1 LSLSTRYSRSI
12 VSLIH
17 EWTLI
22 FVAIVSVS
30 GFCCGALFLIR
41 TDSSGF
47 LFSARRVCGS
57 LVGFCGLAIGSMVM
71 LYLPD
76 EAARWLREI
85 APISLRIAYLGVLIT
100 GIWFAVYGVIVSII

>member
-1 LSLSTRYSRSI
+1 
-12 VSLIH
+12 
-17 EWTLI
+17 
-22 FVAIVSVS
+22 
-30 GFCCGALFLIR
+30 
-41 TDSSGF
+41 
-47 LFSARRVCGS
+47 
-57 LVGFCGLAIGSMVM
+57 M

>member
-1 LSLSTRYSRSI
+1 
-12 VSLIH
+12 
-17 EWTLI
+17 
-22 FVAIVSVS
+22 
-30 GFCCGALFLIR
+30 
-41 TDSSGF
+41 
-47 LFSARRVCGS
+47 
-57 LVGFCGLAIGSMVM
+57 MVM

>member
-1 LSLSTRYSRSI
+1 MNSCTRYNRSL
-12 VSLIH
+12 VSLIY

-22 FVAIVSVS
+22 SVALASVS
-30 GFCCGALFLIR
+30 GFWCGALFLIR

-76 EAARWLREI
+76 EAPRWLRSI
-85 APISLRIAYLGVLIT
+85 GPISLKIAFLGVLIT
-100 GIWFAVYGVIVSII
+100 GIWLAVYGVIVSII